1 MAPLSVMAFSF
12 QTYVLMPAAS
22 AAASFCLIESSAM
35 PKRVRST
42 QRVSSIAPSSMPSA
56 MKV

>member
-1 MAPLSVMAFSF
+1 
-12 QTYVLMPAAS
+12 MPAAS

-35 PKRVRST
+35 PKRDALDHARE
-42 QRVSSIAPSSMPSA
+42 QPIAPSSMPSA